1 MDNFFAQHENIWL
14 EKGFSGLGAKGIGP
28 SDLNMG
34 LKKTSILLF
43 PSCAVLT

>member
-28 SDLNMG
+28 SDLNMD
-34 LKKTSILLF
+34 LKKQVFFCSPLVQ
-43 PSCAVLT
+43 C